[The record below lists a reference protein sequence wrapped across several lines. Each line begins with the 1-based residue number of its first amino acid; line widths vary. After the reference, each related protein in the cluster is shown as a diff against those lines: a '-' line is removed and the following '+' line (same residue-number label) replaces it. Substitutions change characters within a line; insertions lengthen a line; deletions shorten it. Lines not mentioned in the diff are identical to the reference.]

1 MRMKKALVTGGAGF
15 IGSNIA
21 SALLKLKVQVIVLD
35 NLSTGYL
42 QNVQTDENALFIQG
56 DVRDDLTALQ
66 ALRGIDTIFHLAA
79 SVGNRRS
86 FLDPMADSEVNVLGT
101 LRVMEAAKHF
111 SVSKIVYSS
120 SAGIFGELKTLPIR
134 EDHPLDPDSYYGV
147 SKLAAEKHLWAFHK
161 MTGVSVVCLRYFNAY
176 GRNQRYDAYGNV
188 IPIFADRIVKRE
200 KLIIYGDGEQTRDFI
215 NVDDV
220 VTANLIAAT
229 SDRSGIYN
237 TSSGEAITINKL
249 AEMMQ
254 ETDEARVGVEYAA
267 PRIGDVRHSRAD
279 VSAIGRE
286 LGFQPQ
292 VSLKEGLR
300 DYMQWLRQDPI
311 SLDRIAEQSG
321 E

>member
-1 MRMKKALVTGGAGF
+1 MKKALVTGGAGF
-15 IGSNIA
+15 IGSNIV
-21 SALLKLKVQVIVLD
+21 SVLLKSKVQVIVLD

-42 QNVQTDENALFIQG
+42 QNVQTDDNVLFLQG
-56 DVRDDLTALQ
+56 DVRDDLTVLQ
-66 ALRGIDTIFHLAA
+66 GLRGVDTIFHLAA

-86 FLDPMADSEVNVLGT
+86 FLDPIADSAVNVLGT
-101 LRVMEAAKHF
+101 LRIMEAAKF
-111 SVSKIVYSS
+111 LGVTKIVYSS

-161 MTGVSVVCLRYFNAY
+161 MTGVGVVCLRYFNVY
-176 GRNQRYDAYGNV
+176 GQNQRYDAYGNV

-220 VTANLIAAT
+220 VTANLLAAE
-229 SDRSGIYN
+229 SDGSGIYN
-237 TSSGEAITINKL
+237 ASSGESITINRL

-254 ETDEARVGVEYAA
+254 EAGGVRVGMEYAA
-267 PRIGDVRHSRAD
+267 PRLGDVRHSRAD
-279 VSAIGRE
+279 ISAIGRE

-292 VSLKEGLR
+292 VSLAQGLR
-300 DYMQWLRQDPI
+300 TYMQWFRQDPI
-311 SLDRIAEQSG
+311 SLNRIAEQNDQ
-321 E
+321 